1 MIFGGRFAPKS
12 VANISILSMAPMIE
26 LISFLALFLAAM
38 PALLFT
44 FNLAL
49 FERPR
54 KDQTRRAI
62 SVLIPARNEERAIAD
77 TIQAVLASTGVD
89 LELLVLDDRSEDR
102 TRDIVTQLAA
112 RDRRVHVETAP
123 PLPEGWCG
131 KQHACSILAGLAR
144 KPLLCFLDADV
155 RLQPEALSASAHFL
169 TESTA
174 GLVSG
179 FPRQTTSTFLE
190 QLLVPLIHFVL
201 LGFLP
206 IWRMRRTLS
215 PRFGAGCGQLML
227 TTAQVY
233 RQTGGHA
240 MIRQT
245 LHDGISLP
253 RAFRRSGVKTDI
265 FDASGLASCRMY
277 RSNREVWQGLL
288 KNATEGLGSPALIGP
303 ASILLLCGQ
312 VLPFLLFF
320 LILFKHGGSVAMV
333 CSVAAIALSY
343 LPRSFSAWRFGDSF
357 LSTALHPLGVSLLV
371 LIQWWAL
378 LRHLAGAPSVWK
390 GRHYPLGAQKL
401 RRTIVNWARKN

>member
-1 MIFGGRFAPKS
+1 MTLLLRGRPGVSLVYDLWRRFAPKS

-26 LISFLALFLAAM
+26 LISFLALFLAAI
-38 PALLFT
+38 PAVLFT

-54 KDQTRRAI
+54 KDQTRHAI

-174 GLVSG
+174 QG
-179 FPRQTTSTFLE
+179 
-190 QLLVPLIHFVL
+190 
-201 LGFLP
+201 
-206 IWRMRRTLS
+206 
-215 PRFGAGCGQLML
+215 
-227 TTAQVY
+227 Y

-240 MIRQT
+240 MIRQP

-320 LILFKHGGSVAMV
+320 LILFKHGGSVAVV

-357 LSTALHPLGVSLLV
+357 LSTALHPLGGSLLV

-390 GRHYPLGAQKL
+390 GQHYPLGHRSFGGQ
-401 RRTIVNWARKN
+401 